1 MERTQASPRASR
13 PTGASKTSVP
23 TIAVSSAPGRR
34 AGRKAISASPG
45 TDVGARSAWRLA
57 IITAAVLAGAVP
69 LLAQLP
75 FAATYDDD
83 RQVRLEGPIT
93 RIEWSNPR
101 AYLFVDVRDAQG
113 LVGNWAVEIGN
124 PLDLERDGWKRTAVR
139 IGDVV
144 TVEGVPA
151 RGVARRAFARAV
163 TMTRTAASVFAS
175 LARWAGA
182 AWAARGPEGILGR
195 RKRESAGRGKC
206 RQSPDDRR
214 RRAAESRRCG
224 SRGAVP
230 AMVEGGV
237 SVPAANDAQGRP
249 GGAVP
254 AARRSAAAPHAA
266 RVPVRRAASAR
277 SHPGP

>member
-45 TDVGARSAWRLA
+45 TDVRARSVWRLA

-144 TVEGVPA
+144 AVDGVPA
-151 RGVARRAFARAV
+151 QGLARRAFARTV
-163 TMTRTAASVFAS
+163 MLKRTSARVFAPP
-175 LARWAGA
+175 AT
-182 AWAARGPEGILGR
+182 
-195 RKRESAGRGKC
+195 K
-206 RQSPDDRR
+206 
-214 RRAAESRRCG
+214 RAA
-224 SRGAVP
+224 
-230 AMVEGGV
+230 
-237 SVPAANDAQGRP
+237 
-249 GGAVP
+249 
-254 AARRSAAAPHAA
+254 SAAAPAP
-266 RVPVRRAASAR
+266 RWPD
-277 SHPGP
+277 